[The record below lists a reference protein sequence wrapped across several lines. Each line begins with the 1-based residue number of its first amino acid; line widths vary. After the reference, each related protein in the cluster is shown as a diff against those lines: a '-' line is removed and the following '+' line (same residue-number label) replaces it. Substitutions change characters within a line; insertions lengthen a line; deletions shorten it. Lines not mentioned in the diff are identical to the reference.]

1 MPVISDAAV
10 VVPAA
15 VEEIQAVMAE
25 GVEVIKRLFSR
36 IALYS
41 IAALIGYTIYAKAN
55 VPPETDAEYC
65 KRKGMVKIHNRFYK
79 YDVYQHNEM
88 KPFVDM
94 LTKGCNGNP
103 YCEVDRAY
111 QYVLKI
117 PYKESSTNRNPSDVI
132 NQNGGD
138 CDEKSFLLATLL
150 LQKQYPCLL
159 ITTKDHGFIGIHI
172 ANEKEI
178 TAPASYVSVEGK
190 KYYLAETTTPVGYIG
205 QDNGVKEQEIEG
217 VFDMM
222 AKKEIPIEQ
231 VDFFIV
237 PLSHMGREKK
247 GADSRRD
254 VSLK

>member
-1 MPVISDAAV
+1 MKYATIIPMSIFN
-10 VVPAA
+10 
-15 VEEIQAVMAE
+15 
-25 GVEVIKRLFSR
+25 KRLFYR

-41 IAALIGYTIYAKAN
+41 IAGLIGYTIYAKAN

-65 KRKGMVKIHNRFYK
+65 ERKGMVKIHNRFYK
-79 YDVYQHNEM
+79 YDVYQNNEM

-94 LTKGCNGNP
+94 LTKGCNNDP

-117 PYKESSTNRNPSDVI
+117 PYKESSGNRNPSDVI

-150 LQKQYPCLL
+150 LQKQYPCLF
-159 ITTKDHGFIGIHI
+159 ITTKDHGFIGVHI
-172 ANEKEI
+172 PNEKKI
-178 TAPASYVSVEGK
+178 KHPSSYVTFEGK
-190 KYYLAETTTPVGYIG
+190 KYYFAETTTPVGYIG

-217 VFDMM
+217 VFDMV

-231 VDFFIV
+231 VNFFIV
-237 PLSHMGREKK
+237 PLS
-247 GADSRRD
+247 
-254 VSLK
+254 